1 MQTHL
6 KKRELRND
14 SLQLRRST
22 MRIEDHWYDGIEY
35 YISFETNSGQTIRR
49 NIIFTKNLTKKE
61 IDKMVVEKFNSVKK
75 VLNIE
80 EVNDVLLPK
89 SSMMLIGNN

>member
-1 MQTHL
+1 
-6 KKRELRND
+6 
-14 SLQLRRST
+14 

-61 IDKMVVEKFNSVKK
+61 IDRMVVEKFNSVKK

-89 SSMMLIGNN
+89 STIRMFLLSNQDFRKIVYQ

>member
-1 MQTHL
+1 
-6 KKRELRND
+6 
-14 SLQLRRST
+14 

-35 YISFETNSGQTIRR
+35 YILFETNSGQTIRR

>member
-1 MQTHL
+1 
-6 KKRELRND
+6 
-14 SLQLRRST
+14 

-35 YISFETNSGQTIRR
+35 YISIETNSGQTIRR

-61 IDKMVVEKFNSVKK
+61 IDRMVVEKFNSVKK

-89 SSMMLIGNN
+89 SSMMLISNN

>member
-1 MQTHL
+1 
-6 KKRELRND
+6 
-14 SLQLRRST
+14 

-35 YISFETNSGQTIRR
+35 YISFETNNGQTIRR

-61 IDKMVVEKFNSVKK
+61 IDRMVVEKFNSVKK

-89 SSMMLIGNN
+89 SSMMLISNN

>member
-1 MQTHL
+1 
-6 KKRELRND
+6 
-14 SLQLRRST
+14 

-61 IDKMVVEKFNSVKK
+61 IDQMVVEKFNSVKK

-89 SSMMLIGNN
+89 SSMMLIGNNWNQINMRKTVIS

>member
-1 MQTHL
+1 
-6 KKRELRND
+6 
-14 SLQLRRST
+14 

-89 SSMMLIGNN
+89 SSIMLIGNN

>member
-1 MQTHL
+1 
-6 KKRELRND
+6 
-14 SLQLRRST
+14 

-35 YISFETNSGQTIRR
+35 YISFEANSGKTIRR
-49 NIIFTKNLTKKE
+49 NIIFTKNLTEKE